1 MGQTKKQPWFCD
13 KLPFRLRHLRFNLIE
28 QSERPFSWYLW
39 TFNLFPSGRYH
50 IIILE
55 KWNPFSVVFEIS
67 VWQTS
72 LPEGSLR
79 SHMMPGGSVPQWND
93 FVVWYDTSPAVP
105 AFTDIHAPEVLYDF
119 RPGLVFQLWKAGS
132 AARQVPAQ
140 GDELLLIAGSQDS
153 VMPDTDKALRRHM
166 HQEPADKLH
175 PGNRKCFSASAI
187 FIVLDR
193 KGDRFFIHT

>member
-39 TFNLFPSGRYH
+39 TFNLCPSGRYH
-50 IIILE
+50 IIILQ

-79 SHMMPGGSVPQWND
+79 SHMMPDGSVPQRND

-105 AFTDIHAPEVLYDF
+105 AFTDIHAPELLYDF
-119 RPGLVFQLWKAGS
+119 RPGF
-132 AARQVPAQ
+132 
-140 GDELLLIAGSQDS
+140 QDS

-175 PGNRKCFSASAI
+175 PGNRKCFPASAI